1 MKKEEK
7 LDHEL
12 YEREIKLESKWIYI
26 LFIAIDEKNN
36 EC

>member
-1 MKKEEK
+1 MKKRRK